1 MPIPYAGTSWEQ
13 KTVRVK
19 TVGLKKAMDRIVAY
33 NLSRAK
39 PTLEAAALAGANVAK
54 SWVEEKMAEPKSGI
68 SYPHLPTQPS
78 SAPGEVPAIQAG
90 RKDRGTGLVESLNTK
105 NVDSGSPYIGRATF
119 GAGAESKAGW
129 PYAKRLEFGY
139 GRLAARPYM
148 RPSVSENEDKIANAM
163 VDVCNAE
170 WARLSG
176 RVG

>member
-1 MPIPYAGTSWEQ
+1 MCAFKIYGGSEWKQTTRGTS
-13 KTVRVK
+13 
-19 TVGLKKAMDRIVAY
+19 TVGLKKAMDRIAAY

-39 PTLEAAALAGANVAK
+39 PTLEAAALAGAEVAK
-54 SWVEEKMAEPKSGI
+54 RWVEEKMIEPKSGR
-68 SYPHLPTQPS
+68 SYPWLETKPS
-78 SAPGEVPAIQAG
+78 SAPGEVPTFQSEALIQ
-90 RKDRGTGLVESLNTK
+90 SLNTK
-105 NVDSGSPYIGRATF
+105 TVDSGSPYIGRATF
-119 GAGAESKAGW
+119 GAGSESKAGW
-129 PYAKRLEFGY
+129 PYALRLELGY